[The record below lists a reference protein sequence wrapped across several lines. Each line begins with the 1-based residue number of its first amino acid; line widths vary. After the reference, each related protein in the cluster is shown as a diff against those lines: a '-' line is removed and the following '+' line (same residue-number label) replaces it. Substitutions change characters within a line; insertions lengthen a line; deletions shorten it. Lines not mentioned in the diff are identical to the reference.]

1 MLTTWIANKL
11 GISAIIRPV
20 CLILAY
26 TLGQLDPFLD
36 LFISINCICLYLDM
50 AVDRYSKMVAESDIC
65 KGKLLS
71 EENKDLDQ
79 QRRLEVQEKERKEI
93 FANYSKLQKE
103 NQDEIESLNKK
114 VSIFAALK
122 DS

>member
-1 MLTTWIANKL
+1 
-11 GISAIIRPV
+11 
-20 CLILAY
+20 
-26 TLGQLDPFLD
+26 
-36 LFISINCICLYLDM
+36 M